1 MLYEGEESI
10 GDGDCGGGIGGND
23 MYNESTELV
32 LVSLSNLYS
41 EDDRILG
48 R

>member
-1 MLYEGEESI
+1 MLYEGGESI
-10 GDGDCGGGIGGND
+10 EDGDCGGGVGGND
-23 MYNESTELV
+23 MYNESAKPV